1 MSVITYIHTSTYI
14 YIHTSTYIHLHTPTR
29 RFFSTLYTKCAY
41 FWSVMITE
49 KEYFKRVAI
58 DAAQRVWGITLN
70 DLRNRSDEELVL
82 MRQIVVS
89 NLSDQIDNR
98 MISEIIDRSES
109 TVETDI
115 LNHRDMIEESNW
127 INDGWSGYKENADEY
142 IIAFEK
148 IEDEMH
154 MDAEYNNHVY

>member
-1 MSVITYIHTSTYI
+1 
-14 YIHTSTYIHLHTPTR
+14 
-29 RFFSTLYTKCAY
+29 
-41 FWSVMITE
+41 
-49 KEYFKRVAI
+49 
-58 DAAQRVWGITLN
+58 
-70 DLRNRSDEELVL
+70 

-98 MISEIIDRSES
+98 MISSIIDRSES

-115 LNHRDMIEESNW
+115 LNHRDMIEYGYE
-127 INDGWSGYKENADEY
+127 GYKENAYQY